1 MLFTAG
7 VEDYAAPIADRLQLK
22 YNCFAGRLYRPATV
36 ACSLYPCIKDLSLL
50 GRDLARTVLVDDTP
64 LAFCRQPDNGIPVFN
79 FRQALCLRRHSHRQS
94 DPLWFFNAYCVSTL
108 WCRGDSDDRLLGEAV
123 LPLLQSLAAVSDV
136 RPKLNARFNMP
147 HWCDHETLARP
158 CHLLQ
163 CRGRI

>member
-1 MLFTAG
+1 MVLFTAG

-79 FRQALCLRRHSHRQS
+79 FRRAPRVTMSQSRFLNCLLC
-94 DPLWFFNAYCVSTL
+94 CVSF
-108 WCRGDSDDRLLGEAV
+108 S
-123 LPLLQSLAAVSDV
+123 
-136 RPKLNARFNMP
+136 
-147 HWCDHETLARP
+147 
-158 CHLLQ
+158 
-163 CRGRI
+163 

>member
-1 MLFTAG
+1 MCAAEVILFTAG

-79 FRQALCLRRHSHRQS
+79 FRRAPRGT
-94 DPLWFFNAYCVSTL
+94 DVAKYICVSIM
-108 WCRGDSDDRLLGEAV
+108 RVG
-123 LPLLQSLAAVSDV
+123 
-136 RPKLNARFNMP
+136 
-147 HWCDHETLARP
+147 
-158 CHLLQ
+158 
-163 CRGRI
+163 